1 MTGTQMLF
9 DHGSSKTQSHDERFR
24 QLIDSIE
31 VDGIYMLDSVGHVL
45 TWNRGAELNKG
56 YTRQEILGKHFKIF
70 FVPEDVEAGLPDRE
84 LEAALRVGR
93 FAGEGW
99 RLRKN
104 GERFW
109 ASVVLTTIRGS
120 NGTVTGLAQ
129 VIRDL
134 TGRKRQEDALR
145 TVEANLRE
153 ERDRLHAAVESSL
166 DAFFICQALR
176 GPSGEIEDFV
186 FTYLNSNVEKLVSI
200 PRNLM
205 LGGMMCELMPQN
217 RESGFFERYKQV
229 VITGIPFVSEYQLQ
243 AGNANSTWV
252 RVQAVKLR
260 DGIAITASDIS
271 ERKHNEQRIT
281 HLAQHDSLTGLPN
294 RNLLEDRINQ
304 SIAFAKRENLKV
316 GVLLIDLDA
325 FKQINDT
332 FGHAVGDEVLRTVAQ
347 RLKEVMRA
355 SDSIVR
361 IGGDEFVA
369 VVPWIHQIQ
378 ELIGVVNKIIDTF
391 RPPIVVGLHT
401 IVITCSVGIS
411 VYPDSAVKS
420 KDLLDRA
427 DVAMYASK
435 HAGKNRYNFF
445 GQTTRD

>member
-1 MTGTQMLF
+1 MLF
-9 DHGSSKTQSHDERFR
+9 DLGSSKAQSHDERFQ

-31 VDGIYMLDSVGHVL
+31 VDGIYMLDNAGHVL

-70 FVPEDVEAGLPDRE
+70 FVPEDVEIGLPDRE
-84 LEAALRVGR
+84 LESALRTGR

-104 GERFW
+104 GERYW
-109 ASVVLTTIRGS
+109 ASVVLTSIRGS
-120 NGTVTGLAQ
+120 NGAVTGLAQ

-145 TVEANLRE
+145 TVEANLRD

-186 FTYLNSNVEKLVSI
+186 FTYMNSNVEKLTSI

-229 VITGIPFVSEYQLQ
+229 VTTGAPFVSEYQLQ
-243 AGNANSTWV
+243 PGNGNSPWL
-252 RVQAVKLR
+252 RIQAVKLK

-271 ERKHNEQRIT
+271 ERKRNEQRIT
-281 HLAQHDSLTGLPN
+281 HQAQHDALTGLPN
-294 RNLLEDRINQ
+294 RNLLDDRINQ
-304 SIAFAKRENLKV
+304 SIAFAKRENFKV
-316 GVLLIDLDA
+316 GILLIDLDA

-391 RPPIVVGLHT
+391 RPPIAIGLHS
-401 IVITCSVGIS
+401 IVITCSIGIS
-411 VYPDSAVKS
+411 VYPDSAIKT

-435 HAGKNRYNFF
+435 HAGRNQYNFF
-445 GQTTRD
+445 GQTTRTE